1 MDKIEEIRQKPEN
14 EKIRYVWGMVTVCMI
29 IIFFVWIFS
38 LQDLMDNDQDK
49 INSGSEI
56 LGDME
61 KLEKTEISGE
71 QMNQSEQM
79 NPSIQP

>member
-14 EKIRYVWGMVTVCMI
+14 EKIRYVWGMVTFCMI

>member
-1 MDKIEEIRQKPEN
+1 
-14 EKIRYVWGMVTVCMI
+14 
-29 IIFFVWIFS
+29 
-38 LQDLMDNDQDK
+38 MDNDQDK

-61 KLEKTEISGE
+61 KLEKTEILGE

-79 NPSIQP
+79 NPPIQP

>member
-61 KLEKTEISGE
+61 KLEKT
-71 QMNQSEQM
+71 
-79 NPSIQP
+79 

>member
-38 LQDLMDNDQDK
+38 LQDLMDSDQDK

-79 NPSIQP
+79 NPPIQP

>member
-79 NPSIQP
+79 NPPIQP

>member
-61 KLEKTEISGE
+61 KLEKTEILGE

-79 NPSIQP
+79 NPPIQP

>member
-1 MDKIEEIRQKPEN
+1 
-14 EKIRYVWGMVTVCMI
+14 MVTVCMI

-61 KLEKTEISGE
+61 KLEKTEILGE

-79 NPSIQP
+79 NPPIQP